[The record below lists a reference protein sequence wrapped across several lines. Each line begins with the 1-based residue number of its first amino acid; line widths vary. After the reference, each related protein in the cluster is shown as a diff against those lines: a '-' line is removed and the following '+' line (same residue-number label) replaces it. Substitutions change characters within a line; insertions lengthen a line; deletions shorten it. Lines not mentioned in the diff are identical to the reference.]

1 MNITCLANVGHPE
14 GKVIIWKQ
22 TSNADSRV
30 ELGKSYYTDTKTENC
45 LTNAHV
51 TISYNISKYDDGT
64 FFGCSAQNKFTP
76 EDSEP
81 TRSIGPLNIF
91 CTYTCINLTYFMLR
105 IIHYL
110 PIATCIRWYRIK

>member
-1 MNITCLANVGHPE
+1 MANAGHPE

-22 TSNADSRV
+22 TSIADAR
-30 ELGKSYYTDTKTENC
+30 EKLGESPLVDEKTENC
-45 LTNAHV
+45 ITNAQL
-51 TISYNISKYDDGT
+51 TISYNISKYDDGA
-64 FFGCSAQNKFTP
+64 FFGCTAQNKFTP
-76 EDSEP
+76 EDSVP
-81 TRSIGPLNIF
+81 SRIIGPLNIF